1 MKKKPN
7 RRKLLLMLSVGII
20 YVVYILISQ
29 QIQMFKFNKQI
40 RTNNEK
46 IVSEQKV
53 IDELNKTKQTYK
65 SDEFIEKMARERLGY
80 VKVGEKVYIDRSNP

>member
-7 RRKLLLMLSVGII
+7 KRKLLLMLSVCII
-20 YVVYILISQ
+20 YVGYILISQ

-46 IVSEQKV
+46 IVSEQKE